1 MFGFTM
7 SIIYRGM
14 EILLRA
20 PKKQEMPLL
29 VKGFG
34 SLKIQMNT
42 AQTSARTEEDETE
55 WYEKQRTS
63 QNKATWFIVPKGN
76 DQPVGVTSLEGIDQF
91 GSCTS
96 GIIIWD
102 SAWWGKGVASAAH
115 LGRTLYAADY
125 LNRSRIDSSVRVV
138 NPGSLKALLRIG
150 YTVWGTEPRSAYREG
165 KWGDTYHL
173 TWLHPERVNL
183 LYPEGIPECFKEG
196 LEKAQSALALAREI
210 VKFP

>member
-7 SIIYRGM
+7 SIDYRGT

-29 VKGFG
+29 VKGFN

-42 AQTSARTEEDETE
+42 AQTSARTEEDEIE

-63 QNKATWFIVPKGN
+63 PDNVVWVIVPKESN
-76 DQPVGVTSLEGIDQF
+76 EPIGVTGLERLNLF
-91 GSCTS
+91 GSCMS
-96 GIIIWD
+96 GIIIWED
-102 SAWWGKGVASAAH
+102 KWWGKGVATCSH

-125 LNRSRIDSSVRVV
+125 LNRLRIDSSVRVV
-138 NPGSLKALLRIG
+138 NPGSYKALLRVG
-150 YTVWGTEPRSAYREG
+150 YTVWGIEPRSAYREG

-173 TWLHPERVNL
+173 TWFHPERVNL
-183 LYPEGIPECFKEG
+183 LYPDGVPQCFEEG
-196 LEKAQSALALAREI
+196 LNKAQSALALAREI